1 MTLNNDNPLPITE
14 GSRRFWYVD
23 CSEVLIENTEY
34 FNDLYTFC
42 GKKVNQRAFYQYLM
56 EAPVQR
62 KITEKDIP
70 VTDDMRAMYEVN
82 RDPIDEYAESF
93 VGKQSSQDNYDSYKE
108 FMRISGLK
116 YEISKNHLK

>member
-1 MTLNNDNPLPITE
+1 
-14 GSRRFWYVD
+14 
-23 CSEVLIENTEY
+23 
-34 FNDLYTFC
+34 
-42 GKKVNQRAFYQYLM
+42 M

-93 VGKQSSQDNYDSYKE
+93 VGKQTPQDNYDSYKE

-116 YEISKNHLK
+116 YEISKKSFEMKFNKRMAKYGIEKKRIEIERNVKITVYEKQCLLTA